1 MKSYLSILG
10 MLLFLSTSVIAQ
22 EIGSEEYDYKALRP
36 IRNSDKMYQN
46 TLWWRMDLREKQ
58 NEPFF
63 ASENEITKII
73 IEAVKAGVL
82 RPFENDSLNTRM
94 AMNQFLENLKMNDG
108 GGTDPKIDGGIWDE
122 EEPVWDSSSDTD
134 GWGEVDTKD
143 DSGIAEF
150 ASVGAD
156 EFFAKQIPILEIKG
170 HKVFDKKRSRMY
182 QEIETITL
190 VIPGEYYPAG
200 IDKPLATFSY
210 KELVENVFVDNPQAI
225 WFNRQN
231 TIENR
236 NLADAFELALGTAR
250 IIKYSNPKGAFIEDI
265 YNGDMKLSLAK
276 SQQYEMDL
284 LEYESNVWSN

>member
-10 MLLFLSTSVIAQ
+10 MLLFLSTPMFAQ

-108 GGTDPKIDGGIWDE
+108 GEEVEIEGGGWDE
-122 EEPVWDSSSDTD
+122 EIVGWDSGSDT
-134 GWGEVDTKD
+134 GEWGEVDTKD
-143 DSGIAEF
+143 DTGIAEF
-150 ASVGAD
+150 ASAGGD

-182 QEIETITL
+182 QEIESITL

-210 KELVENVFVDNPQAI
+210 KELVENVFTDNPQAI
-225 WFNRQN
+225 WFNRKN

-236 NLADAFELALGTAR
+236 NLADA
-250 IIKYSNPKGAFIEDI
+250 
-265 YNGDMKLSLAK
+265 
-276 SQQYEMDL
+276 
-284 LEYESNVWSN
+284 

>member
-10 MLLFLSTSVIAQ
+10 MLLFLSTPMFAQ
-22 EIGSEEYDYKALRP
+22 EIGSEEYDYKVLRP

-108 GGTDPKIDGGIWDE
+108 GEEVEIEGGGWDE
-122 EEPVWDSSSDTD
+122 EIVGWDSGSDT
-134 GWGEVDTKD
+134 GEWGEVDTKD
-143 DSGIAEF
+143 DTGIAEF
-150 ASVGAD
+150 ASAGGD

-182 QEIETITL
+182 QEIESITL

-210 KELVENVFVDNPQAI
+210 KELVENVFTDNPQAI
-225 WFNRQN
+225 WFNRKN

-250 IIKYSNPKGAFIEDI
+250 ITKYSNPKDDFIEDI
-265 YNGDMKLSLAK
+265 YNGDLKLSLAK
-276 SQQYEMDL
+276 SQQYAMDL

>member
-1 MKSYLSILG
+1 MKSYLSIIG
-10 MLLFLSTSVIAQ
+10 MFVFLSTATFAQ

-36 IRNSDKMYQN
+36 IHNSDKMYQN

-63 ASENEITKII
+63 ASENEITKVI

-82 RPFENDSLNTRM
+82 RPFENDSLNARM
-94 AMNQFLENLKMNDG
+94 ALTQFLENLKMNDG
-108 GGTDPKIDGGIWDE
+108 KESTEIGGGIWDKE
-122 EEPVWDSSSDTD
+122 VIDWDSGSEIGQWDK
-134 GWGEVDTKD
+134 VDTKEYAE
-143 DSGIAEF
+143 IAEF
-150 ASVGAD
+150 SSIGAD

-225 WFNRQN
+225 WFNRKN

-250 IIKYSNPKGAFIEDI
+250 ITKYANPKDAFIEDI
-265 YNGDMKLSLAK
+265 YNGDLKLSLAK